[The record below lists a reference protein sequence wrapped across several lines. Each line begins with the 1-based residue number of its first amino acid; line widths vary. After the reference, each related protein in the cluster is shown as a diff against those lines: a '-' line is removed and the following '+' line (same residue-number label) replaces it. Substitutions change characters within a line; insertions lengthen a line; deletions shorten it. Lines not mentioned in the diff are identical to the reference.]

1 MEEDQIWHYILP
13 FPLETEKRR
22 LIWSILQSKVG
33 KSLLMNMDV
42 EGRTYQKDMINR
54 MSYSNKSIIEY
65 LKRMFSAGM
74 LEQGME
80 QVVTGKRKVRVKW
93 YVPTN
98 LGRWFIL
105 FLKPADDIPPELV
118 RKTIE
123 EIFHVYASS
132 IVEVCRNFGI
142 DINIFRNILK
152 REYDKRP
159 EVGTKKEKR

>member
-1 MEEDQIWHYILP
+1 MEEEEQIWHYVLP

-42 EGRTYQKDMINR
+42 EKRTYQRDLINGT
-54 MSYSNKSIIEY
+54 SYSNKSIIEY
-65 LKRMFSAGM
+65 LKRMVSAGI
-74 LEQGME
+74 LEEGME

-93 YVPTN
+93 YIPTN

-105 FLKPADDIPPELV
+105 FLKPTEEIPPELV

-123 EIFHVYASS
+123 EIFRVYASS
-132 IVEVCRNFGI
+132 IVEVCKNFEI
-142 DINIFRNILK
+142 DINVFRKILNIECK
-152 REYDKRP
+152 SK
-159 EVGTKKEKR
+159 TK